1 MIYAVS
7 YGGRRDM
14 VEAAKN
20 ICVKVMDGVI
30 KPEDI
35 DEALVEKHLSN
46 GICQVPHPDLMI
58 RNGGKRRLSN
68 FYLWQASHA
77 QLYFS
82 NSLSYDFE
90 EVEFLDALRWFQQC
104 QRRFGK

>member
-1 MIYAVS
+1 MIKLRKGIKVSVFGEKWRLPKSLQDVIKQVEEATTNGETLNMIYAVS

-14 VEAAKN
+14 VEAAKK

-46 GICQVPHPDLMI
+46 GICQVPHPDLI
-58 RNGGKRRLSN
+58 L
-68 FYLWQASHA
+68 
-77 QLYFS
+77 
-82 NSLSYDFE
+82 
-90 EVEFLDALRWFQQC
+90 
-104 QRRFGK
+104 